1 MATFASS
8 AATCGL
14 LTTWLATSRKRS
26 SNHPGQVPGNQ
37 LRYSPANS
45 ESGGNIGRLLEV
57 RGTPTGATRGANY
70 AEASGSVSYLFDDVF
85 GVWPVHFEVSSGHD
99 H

>member
-1 MATFASS
+1 MVMFASS
-8 AATCGL
+8 AAICGL
-14 LTTWLATSRKRS
+14 HTTSRTTSRKRS
-26 SNHPGQVPGNQ
+26 SDHPGQVPGNQ

-57 RGTPTGATRGANY
+57 RGTPTGTTRGANY
-70 AEASGSVSYLFDDVF
+70 GEASGSVSYLFDDVF
-85 GVWPVHFEVSSGHD
+85 GLWPVHFAVSSGHD